1 MQHRANRVPTGAVV
15 FVASVA
21 ATIAGGCTRSNAGL
35 QTHLAAILYEQAEA
49 WNAGDIA
56 AFMDHYW
63 DSEEL
68 TFSSGGK
75 TVSGW
80 QATFERYQRRYPTPE
95 RMGKLRFDIDRFH
108 RLDARAAFVLGRWH
122 LTRDD
127 PIGGNFSVV
136 FQKIG
141 GHWLI
146 VHDHT
151 ACSPSSICGST

>member
-1 MQHRANRVPTGAVV
+1 MKRSPHRSPTGAVV
-15 FVASVA
+15 LTALVVLCLIS
-21 ATIAGGCTRSNAGL
+21 GCARSNAAL
-35 QTHLAAILYEQAEA
+35 QTHLAAILEEQAEA

-56 AFMDHYW
+56 AYMDHYW
-63 DSEEL
+63 NSGEL
-68 TFSSGGK
+68 TFSSGGE
-75 TVSGW
+75 TVAGW

-95 RMGKLRFDIDRFH
+95 RMGELRFDIDRIH

-136 FQKIG
+136 FQEIG
-141 GHWLI
+141 GRWLI

-151 ACSPSSICGST
+151 SVTEADDPQ